1 MGTYIVTNKQ
11 VSTLHNG
18 FLYLKNALESARDT
32 LSPNSAIIRALEQ
45 SVKTLQPLRD
55 ELVGTQDRL
64 WNEQNDYFDKVRNE
78 NCFRSIWSI
87 YTYDNFRF
95 EDKHNLPVGL
105 PFVCYDVP
113 VADERFVLEGDTW
126 LDVWK
131 TVDSYLQFYSD
142 EVGNHIFIEGF
153 NVKDDKLHIILGS

>member
-45 SVKTLQPLRD
+45 SVKTLQPLCD

-64 WNEQNDYFDKVRNE
+64 WNEQNEYFDKVRNE

-87 YTYDNFRF
+87 YTYDNFSF
-95 EDKHNLPVGL
+95 SDKHNLPVGL
-105 PFVCYDVP
+105 PFICYDVQ
-113 VADERFVLEGDTW
+113 VADKRFVVEGDTW

-131 TVDSYLQFYSD
+131 TVDSYLQLYSD
-142 EVGNHIFIEGF
+142 EVGNHIFIEAF
-153 NVKDDKLHIILGS
+153 KITNNSIHISLGS